1 MRISIFGLGYVG
13 TVTAG
18 CLARAGHTIVGVDI
32 DPHKVALI
40 ASGMTPVI
48 EDKIAELIADGVS
61 AGKLTATDNLGK
73 AIAQSELSLVCVGTP
88 SRDNGSLDLS
98 YIERVCRQI
107 GTASAKSDHFHT
119 VVVRSTVLP
128 GTSRDVL
135 LPLLEETSGKRAGVG
150 FGYCYNPEFLREG
163 SAVDDFFKPPK
174 TVFSASDT
182 ASAERLRKLYEE
194 LDAPFIETNTETAEM
209 VKYTD
214 NVWHAL
220 KIGFANEIG
229 ALCKALE
236 LDSHGVMN
244 IFCRDTKLNIS
255 PAYLRPGFAFGGS
268 CLPKDVR
275 ALTYRGRQ
283 LDLDLPILAAVLP
296 SNELQI
302 ARAYRM
308 IQAAGKR
315 RIGIFGLSFKAG
327 TDDLR
332 ESPMVIIAER
342 LLGTGHEMRIYDKN
356 LKMEGLRGSNLAF
369 TLGRLPHISGL
380 LCDSADDVAAF
391 AEVVVICNNEPEH
404 REILGGLPDS
414 AIVID
419 FARIANPSHIRN
431 EYHGIC
437 W

>member
-18 CLARAGHTIVGVDI
+18 CLAHAGHTVVGVDI

-40 ASGMTPVI
+40 AGGKTPVI
-48 EDKIAELIADGVS
+48 EERIADLLAEGMRT
-61 AGKLTATDNLGK
+61 GKLAVGASIEK
-73 AIAQSELSLVCVGTP
+73 AIAQSDVSLVCVGTP
-88 SRDNGSLDLS
+88 SRANGSLDLS

-107 GTASAKSDHFHT
+107 GTALARIDGFHT

-128 GTSRDVL
+128 ATSRDVL
-135 LPLLEETSGKRAGVG
+135 LPLLEEASGKRAGVG

-163 SAVDDFFKPPK
+163 TAVDDFFNPPK
-174 TVFSASDT
+174 TVFSASDKR
-182 ASAERLRKLYEE
+182 SGERLRALYEG
-194 LDAPFIETNTETAEM
+194 LPAPLIETDTQTAEM

-214 NVWHAL
+214 NAWHAL

-229 ALCKALE
+229 TLCKTLE
-236 LDSHGVMN
+236 IDSHVVMG

-255 PAYLRPGFAFGGS
+255 SAYLRPGFAFGGS

-275 ALTYRGRQ
+275 ALTYKGRQ
-283 LDLDLPILAAVLP
+283 LDLELPILSAVLP

-302 ARAYRM
+302 ARACRM
-308 IQAAGKR
+308 IQATGKR

-356 LKMEGLRGSNLAF
+356 LKMEGLRGANLAY
-369 TLGRLPHISGL
+369 TLGRIPHISSL
-380 LCDSADDVAAF
+380 LCENAAEVAAF
-391 AEVVVICNNEPEH
+391 ADVVVICNNEPEH
-404 REILGGLPDS
+404 REILGGLPTG

-419 FARIANPSHIRN
+419 FTRIANPSHIGN
-431 EYHGIC
+431 EYHGLC

>member
-1 MRISIFGLGYVG
+1 MRISVFGLGYVG

-18 CLARAGHTIVGVDI
+18 CLVRAGHTAVGIDI
-32 DPHKVALI
+32 DPHKVSLI
-40 ASGMTPVI
+40 GDGVTPVI
-48 EDKIAELIADGVS
+48 EEKIGDLISEGVRS
-61 AGKLTATDNLGK
+61 GRLTAVADCEK
-73 AIAQSELSLVCVGTP
+73 AIAKSDLSLVCVGTP
-88 SRDNGSLDLS
+88 SRENGSLDLA

-107 GTASAKSDHFHT
+107 GAALAKSNRFHT

-135 LPLLEETSGKRAGVG
+135 IPLLEGASGKYAGVD

-163 SAVDDFFKPPK
+163 TSVDDFFAPPM
-174 TVFSASDT
+174 TVYSASD
-182 ASAERLRKLYEE
+182 AKSGSRLRTLYEGI
-194 LDAPFIETNTETAEM
+194 AGPFVETNTETAEM

-229 ALCKALE
+229 TICKALK
-236 LDSHGVMN
+236 LDSHGVMG

-275 ALTYRGRQ
+275 ALVYKGRQ
-283 LDLDLPILAAVLP
+283 LDLELPILSAVLP

-302 ARAYRM
+302 TRACRM
-308 IQAAGKR
+308 IQATGKR

-342 LLGTGHEMRIYDKN
+342 LLGTGHEMRIYDKHLN
-356 LKMEGLRGSNLAF
+356 MAWLRGTNLTY
-369 TLGRLPHISGL
+369 TLDRVPHISSML
-380 LCDSADDVAAF
+380 DTSAAAVAEF
-391 AEVVVICNNEPEH
+391 ADVVVIGNNEPEH
-404 REILGGLPDS
+404 RDILGGLPADK
-414 AIVID
+414 IVLD
-419 FARIANPSHIRN
+419 FIRIANPSHIGN
-431 EYHGIC
+431 EYHGLC